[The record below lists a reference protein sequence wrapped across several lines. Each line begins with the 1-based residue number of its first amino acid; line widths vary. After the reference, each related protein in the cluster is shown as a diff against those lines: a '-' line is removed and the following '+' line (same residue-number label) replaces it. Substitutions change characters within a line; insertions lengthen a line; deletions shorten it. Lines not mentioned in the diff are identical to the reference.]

1 MMAKGTMACKGAS
14 LTLSVV
20 NGRTGDTGERG
31 PRRLGSSM
39 ASAGSVLVGAAV
51 LAGCCG
57 DGQREM
63 EKMADK
69 YHDQA
74 FACCKEIAELDP
86 PEAVACFE
94 SVKEWRLE
102 TGTLILQWY
111 QACMADNDEL
121 ARDIMEILRGMTSS
135 LPGGECPM
143 TAALPDGRK
152 WTVGV
157 PFGREDRLTLHGKW
171 VLERGSFGLLFPPG
185 LGNRPPMENRAS
197 RMVLEG
203 GGFSLDALGLSLSG
217 ALTGSLELGQPLAGG
232 FTITDASLRWAV
244 GQSGLSMHLD
254 DPNGLSRLSVEGDR
268 GLVELRMSVEAD
280 ERLGVL
286 VPPVVWVRLPLTGAG
301 LALDRAQCSATEI
314 FPPAPGIAD
323 WNGDHEV
330 DDLDWMA
337 YWTSEPM
344 DGIDLRDVDLD
355 GDFDAA
361 DVQRFVSAW
370 RDRYGT

>member
-1 MMAKGTMACKGAS
+1 MMAKGKMACEGAS
-14 LTLSVV
+14 LTLRALDDRLIDRVGGGCLHGESTWARAGVV
-20 NGRTGDTGERG
+20 
-31 PRRLGSSM
+31 LF
-39 ASAGSVLVGAAV
+39 GAAL

-86 PEAVACFE
+86 AEAVACFD
-94 SVKEWRLE
+94 SVKQWRLE

-111 QACMADNDEL
+111 QACMADNEEL
-121 ARDIMEILRGMTSS
+121 ARNIMELLRGMTSS

-152 WTVGV
+152 WAVGV
-157 PFGREDRLTLHGKW
+157 PFEREDRLTLHGKW

-185 LGNRPPMENRAS
+185 LGTRPTEDRTT
-197 RMVLEG
+197 RLVLES
-203 GGFSLDALGLSLSG
+203 GGFSLDAIGLSLSG
-217 ALTGSLELGQPLAGG
+217 ALTGSLELGPSRPDG
-232 FTITDASLRWAV
+232 FTIADASLRWAV
-244 GQSGLSMHLD
+244 GQSGISMHLA
-254 DPNGLSRLSVEGDR
+254 DPDGQSRLSVRTGG
-268 GLVELRMSVEAD
+268 GLVELRMSVVTD
-280 ERLGVL
+280 EGLGVV
-286 VPPVVWVRLPLTGAG
+286 VPPVVWVRLPLSGSG
-301 LALDRAQCSATEI
+301 LALDRAQCSATAI

-330 DDLDWMA
+330 DDRDWVA
-337 YWTSEPM
+337 YWTTEPLK
-344 DGIDLRDVDLD
+344 GIDLRDVDLD

-361 DVQRFVSAW
+361 DVQRFVKAW
-370 RDRYGT
+370 RDHYRT